1 MSQATTGAGPAAL
14 PDHEP
19 RCCVAGCG
27 PAGAVLAFLLA
38 RAGIDVLVLEKHGDF
53 LRDFRGDTIHPSTLE
68 ILDEVGLAERFL
80 ELPHR
85 RVAEFTM
92 RTSTGGSLQFSLRG
106 LPTKYPFIAFV
117 PQWDFLDFLTAE
129 ARRYPA
135 FRLLLN
141 AEVTGVVLESGV
153 VRGVRYRTADGD
165 HEARAPLTIGADGRQ
180 SITRD
185 SIGLPRVSASPPMD
199 VLWFRLSRRPRDD
212 VGVQAVIGPGHFI
225 ALLDRG
231 DYWQVGYTIGKGQ
244 ADQMREQ
251 GLDVFR
257 RSLASLVPSL
267 ADRVGELENWD
278 QIRLL
283 TVRADRLTRWYA
295 PGFLAIGD
303 AAHAMSPVAGVG
315 INVAIQDAVAA
326 ANVLWKPLRA
336 GAVPVR
342 DLAAVQRRRQLT
354 VRVTQAMQGF
364 VQRQLL
370 VRNLASAAPPAIPP
384 LLRLAMRTPGLRMLL
399 PRVVAL
405 GVNRPHVESP
415 EIAS

>member
-1 MSQATTGAGPAAL
+1 M
-14 PDHEP
+14 
-19 RCCVAGCG
+19 
-27 PAGAVLAFLLA
+27 LAFLLA

-80 ELPHR
+80 KLPHR
-85 RVAEFTM
+85 RVVEFAM
-92 RTSTGGSLQFSLRG
+92 RTNTGAALQFSLRG

-117 PQWDFLDFLTAE
+117 PQWDFLDFVTAE
-129 ARRYPA
+129 ARRFPT

-141 AEVTGVVLESGV
+141 AEVTGLALEGGV

-165 HEARAPLTIGADGRQ
+165 REARALLTIGADGRQ

-185 SIGLPRVSASPPMD
+185 AIGLPRVSASPPMD
-199 VLWFRLSRRPRDD
+199 VLWFRLSRRPQDD
-212 VGVQAVIGPGHFI
+212 RGIQAVIGPGHFI

-244 ADQMREQ
+244 VDRIREQ
-251 GLDVFR
+251 GLEGFR

-267 ADRVGELENWD
+267 ADRVGELQSWD

-283 TVRADRLTRWYA
+283 TVRADRLTRWHA

-315 INVAIQDAVAA
+315 INVAIQDAVVA

-336 GAVPVR
+336 GAVPLR
-342 DLAAVQRRRQLT
+342 DLAAVQRRRELA
-354 VRVTQAMQGF
+354 VRVTQAMQEF

-370 VRNLASAAPPAIPP
+370 VRALASGRGPAIPP
-384 LLRLAMRTPGLRMLL
+384 LLRLVMRMPGLRTLI
-399 PRVVAL
+399 PRLVAL

-415 EIAS
+415 AIAG